1 MLAAIAVQ
9 SFTPPTRMASVTTR
23 TNGVSMEAGSRRDL
37 LSQVAGATFALAG
50 VAQSA
55 SAKAGQFGKQDVF
68 GIGIS
73 SPYVGEKVVSGGTA
87 GTPYVDNV
95 VSTYGFKPTGDILAA
110 GYTKDVT
117 RETAAFTKGCKLIA
131 NLQTNIDS
139 KTWWKVRDQLR
150 GTDVYSLRG
159 SMLAINNVLPAGKK
173 DAAAKAYKKVFAE
186 MEALDLACKKKEQ
199 ALATKENADML
210 QAIEA
215 YKLTIA

>member
-1 MLAAIAVQ
+1 M
-9 SFTPPTRMASVTTR
+9 
-23 TNGVSMEAGSRRDL
+23 GRRDL

-110 GYTKDVT
+110 G
-117 RETAAFTKGCKLIA
+117 FTKGCKLIA

-159 SMLAINNVLPAGKK
+159 SMLAINNVLPEAKK
-173 DAAAKAYKKVFAE
+173 DAAGKAYKKVFAE

-199 ALATKENADML
+199 ALATKENSDML
-210 QAIEA
+210 QAIAA

>member
-1 MLAAIAVQ
+1 M
-9 SFTPPTRMASVTTR
+9 
-23 TNGVSMEAGSRRDL
+23 G
-37 LSQVAGATFALAG
+37 
-50 VAQSA
+50 AQSA

-131 NLQTNIDS
+131 NLQTDIDS
-139 KTWWKVRDQLR
+139 KTWWKCATSCVARMCIRSAAPCSLSTTCCRRARRTRPPRPTRRSSQRWRRSTSRARRRSRHSRPKRTRTCSRPSRPTSSPSPKRLAPQCIATHCIGLADGGLVGDNGYDQRCPPPLGVCPLVCVRW
-150 GTDVYSLRG
+150 
-159 SMLAINNVLPAGKK
+159 
-173 DAAAKAYKKVFAE
+173 
-186 MEALDLACKKKEQ
+186 
-199 ALATKENADML
+199 
-210 QAIEA
+210 
-215 YKLTIA
+215 

>member
-1 MLAAIAVQ
+1 M
-9 SFTPPTRMASVTTR
+9 
-23 TNGVSMEAGSRRDL
+23 G
-37 LSQVAGATFALAG
+37 
-50 VAQSA
+50 AQSV

-173 DAAAKAYKKVFAE
+173 VFAE

-210 QAIEA
+210 QAI
-215 YKLTIA
+215 